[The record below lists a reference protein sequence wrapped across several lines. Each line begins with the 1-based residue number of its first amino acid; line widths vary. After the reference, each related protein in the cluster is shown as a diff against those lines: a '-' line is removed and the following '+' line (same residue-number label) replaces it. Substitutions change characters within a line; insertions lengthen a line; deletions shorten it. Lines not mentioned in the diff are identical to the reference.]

1 MNNISKRIWRISIYR
16 FEVLISMKHCLKL
29 TFAEVLI
36 SINSIEY
43 CRTMDTKADRVAG
56 KTSTAI

>member
-1 MNNISKRIWRISIYR
+1 
-16 FEVLISMKHCLKL
+16 MKHCLKL

-43 CRTMDTKADRVAG
+43 CRTMDTKADRVVG
-56 KTSTAI
+56 KTSTAILNVLLIIVALYTK